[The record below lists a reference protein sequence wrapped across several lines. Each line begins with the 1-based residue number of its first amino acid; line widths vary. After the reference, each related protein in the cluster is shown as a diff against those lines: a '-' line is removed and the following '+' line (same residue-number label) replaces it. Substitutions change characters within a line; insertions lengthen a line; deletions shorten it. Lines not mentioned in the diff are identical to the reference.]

1 MDRAQ
6 KIITQFGPNGRR
18 STLDAQ
24 ELCARLDAARQT
36 LPHPFEAERV
46 RIVASVADAISR
58 HKGELSPAI
67 RYLGFW
73 TRAAALKQLERSF
86 AATIPP
92 HTLRRPRGMT
102 FHLPPRNV
110 ETIFL
115 YSWILSFLAGNAN
128 IVRLPQEVSGT
139 VGWVLDLF
147 LAALDASSERSQLF
161 VHYPL
166 DTDLSALISA
176 HSDARMVW
184 GGDAKV
190 GAFERLPLRNGG
202 KSLWFGDRSSL
213 CLLDGAAVGALG
225 PAERE
230 ALAQKFFNDV
240 FVFDQ
245 MACSSPQALYVVGT
259 PTAHLEGV
267 RDLLAAIG
275 HVAAA
280 KGAIGAAGHQI
291 AKMTAAFSA
300 AASGDV
306 IDLSWRGTEL
316 TTVVSGVAERVD
328 RRIGGGFLSVVF
340 LPDLDA
346 LNGVLRERDQTI
358 THFGFSEDAIRLA
371 AERNLGPGVSRW
383 TPVGSALDFDSV
395 WDGYDI
401 LSELT
406 RACRV
411 G

>member
-18 STLDAQ
+18 SMLDAQ

-73 TRAAALKQLERSF
+73 TRAAALKLLERSF

-166 DTDLSALISA
+166 DTDLS
-176 HSDARMVW
+176 
-184 GGDAKV
+184 
-190 GAFERLPLRNGG
+190 
-202 KSLWFGDRSSL
+202 GDR
-213 CLLDGAAVGALG
+213 
-225 PAERE
+225 
-230 ALAQKFFNDV
+230 K
-240 FVFDQ
+240 
-245 MACSSPQALYVVGT
+245 
-259 PTAHLEGV
+259 
-267 RDLLAAIG
+267 
-275 HVAAA
+275 
-280 KGAIGAAGHQI
+280 
-291 AKMTAAFSA
+291 
-300 AASGDV
+300 
-306 IDLSWRGTEL
+306 
-316 TTVVSGVAERVD
+316 
-328 RRIGGGFLSVVF
+328 SVV
-340 LPDLDA
+340 
-346 LNGVLRERDQTI
+346 
-358 THFGFSEDAIRLA
+358 
-371 AERNLGPGVSRW
+371 
-383 TPVGSALDFDSV
+383 
-395 WDGYDI
+395 
-401 LSELT
+401 
-406 RACRV
+406 
-411 G
+411 